1 MYCVNC
7 GVKLAQGEKI
17 CPLCQ
22 TEAYHPTLGDNSGER
37 SYPTERI
44 PPSRV
49 SSWGS
54 LFIITL
60 LFVLPIIIAPLSNI
74 HISESMTW
82 SWYVVFGT
90 LLGYI
95 IFVLPMWFSHPNP
108 VIFIPVDFGAT
119 ALFLLFVDLYAGQT
133 HWFLPLAL
141 PITIGLAIIVC
152 TAVTL
157 LRYVRRGKLYI
168 FGGSIIATALL
179 IALTEILLVR
189 LFETVSYIGWS
200 WYPALVLFLLG
211 LALILVAII
220 RPLRESLE
228 KKFFLEPPRR

>member
-1 MYCVNC
+1 MSCSARSSATLFSCFLC
-7 GVKLAQGEKI
+7 GSRTRT
-17 CPLCQ
+17 PL
-22 TEAYHPTLGDNSGER
+22 
-37 SYPTERI
+37 
-44 PPSRV
+44 
-49 SSWGS
+49 
-54 LFIITL
+54 F
-60 LFVLPIIIAPLSNI
+60 
-74 HISESMTW
+74 
-82 SWYVVFGT
+82 
-90 LLGYI
+90 
-95 IFVLPMWFSHPNP
+95 
-108 VIFIPVDFGAT
+108 FIPVDFGAT

-157 LRYVRRGKLYI
+157 LRYVKRGKLYI

-211 LALILVAII
+211 LSLILVAII

>member
-7 GVKLAQGEKI
+7 GVKLAEGERV

-22 TEAYHPTLGDNSGER
+22 TEVYHPALGDNSGER

-44 PPSRV
+44 PPNRV
-49 SSWGS
+49 SSWGT
-54 LFIITL
+54 LFILTL

-74 HISESMTW
+74 HISDKMTW
-82 SWYVVFGT
+82 SWYVVLGT
-90 LLGYI
+90 LLGYV
-95 IFVLPMWFSHPNP
+95 IFILPMWFSHPNP
-108 VIFIPVDFGAT
+108 VIFVPVDFGAI
-119 ALFLLFVDLYAGQT
+119 ALFLLFVDLYTGGT
-133 HWFLPLAL
+133 HWFLPFAL
-141 PITIGLAIIVC
+141 PLTLGLAVIIC

-157 LRYVRRGKLYI
+157 LRYIKRGKLYI
-168 FGGSIIATALL
+168 FGGSFLATAIL
-179 IALTEILLVR
+179 IAMTELLLVR
-189 LFETVSYIGWS
+189 FDSISYIGWS

-211 LALILVAII
+211 MSLILVAII